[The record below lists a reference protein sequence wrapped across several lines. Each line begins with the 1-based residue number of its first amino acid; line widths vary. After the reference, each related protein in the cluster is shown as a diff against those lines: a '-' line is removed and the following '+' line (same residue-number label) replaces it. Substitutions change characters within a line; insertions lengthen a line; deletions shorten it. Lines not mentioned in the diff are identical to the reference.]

1 VGRSDRVRDL
11 ERAVDPVQSAAMQI
25 TRLNTPAEF
34 VAFVAGDDAS
44 PPPGTA
50 ADAPLLFL
58 LFFGSEVEETG
69 ASWCPDC
76 VMADPVIRGT
86 LARITRRAVHL
97 VECPVGSRADYK
109 GNADHPYRRA
119 PRVRLERIPT
129 LIRWAGGREVG
140 RLVEGECLEPDALLR
155 LAAAD

>member
-1 VGRSDRVRDL
+1 
-11 ERAVDPVQSAAMQI
+11 MQI
-25 TRLNTPAEF
+25 TRLHTPAEF
-34 VAFVAGDDAS
+34 DAFAAALPAGS
-44 PPPGTA
+44 GTP
-50 ADAPLLFL
+50 DEAPLLFL

-86 LARITRRAVHL
+86 LSLITRRPVHL
-97 VECPVGSRADYK
+97 VECPVGSRAEYK
-109 GNADHPYRRA
+109 GNAAHPYRRD

-129 LIRWAGGREVG
+129 LIRWSRTGELG
-140 RLVEGECLEPDALLR
+140 RLVEGACLDPEALLH